1 MLFNRLTLVQI
12 KSGKWA
18 AKSGGWYVPL

>member
-1 MLFNRLTLVQI
+1 VLFNQLTLVQI

>member
-1 MLFNRLTLVQI
+1 VLFNQLTLGYI